1 MEKVVTI
8 CFETSLDISNTLALI
23 AEEEGQS
30 ISAVVES
37 IVCRHLEDRR
47 VVKATDRNRR
57 RFERRRVSLPAF
69 IGASQWQPREFKT
82 GTIID
87 ISLGGIQFSVPK
99 GTELEIKMD
108 NEAAAC
114 GVIFTLPDSQLQMNV
129 KCRPKRIYELSEE
142 VQIGAALVNP
152 DFNTYLALQNYLT

>member
-1 MEKVVTI
+1 MEKIITL
-8 CFETSLDISNTLALI
+8 CFETSSDISNALALI
-23 AEEEGQS
+23 AEEEGKS
-30 ISAVVES
+30 VSAVVES
-37 IVCRHLEDRR
+37 IVCSHLEDRR
-47 VVKATDRNRR
+47 VIKANDLNRR

-69 IGASQWQPREFKT
+69 IGPPRQPREFKT

-99 GTELEIKMD
+99 GTELGIEID
-108 NEAAAC
+108 SEAAAC
-114 GVIFTLPDSQLQMNV
+114 GVIFTLPGSQLQMDV
-129 KCRPKRIYELSEE
+129 KCRPNRICELSEE